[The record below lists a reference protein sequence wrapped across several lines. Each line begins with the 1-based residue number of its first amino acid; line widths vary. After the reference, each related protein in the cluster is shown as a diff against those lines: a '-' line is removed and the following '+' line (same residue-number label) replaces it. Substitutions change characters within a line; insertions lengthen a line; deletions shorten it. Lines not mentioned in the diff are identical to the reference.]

1 MDIENVIEAAFA
13 AAILNAPRDAARSR
27 GTQTVPDIIDG
38 ERADLWHTLPERAA
52 KIIARYVRY
61 EMPMAARG
69 RESTAAT
76 SWCYKPAGW
85 SRGT

>member
-1 MDIENVIEAAFA
+1 MMEGTTMDIENVIEAAFA

-61 EMPMAARG
+61 DADG
-69 RESTAAT
+69 RPWPRVDGSNVVVL
-76 SWCYKPAGW
+76 
-85 SRGT
+85 